1 MKGEGQ
7 ALIQIQNNFIQR
19 PQMLKVMLNET
30 NNYYERV
37 SSIEA
42 NLNATENSSAV
53 EVDSTART
61 TTSSAYQIKA
71 NIQQENRSLVISSC
85 VRYF

>member
-7 ALIQIQNNFIQR
+7 ALVQIQNNFIQR

-30 NNYYERV
+30 NSFSERV
-37 SSIEA
+37 SSVA
-42 NLNATENSSAV
+42 TNLNATETSSAV
-53 EVDSTART
+53 EVDSTTTTT

-71 NIQQENRSLVISSC
+71 NIQQENRSLVISTC
-85 VRYF
+85 VR